1 MSSHALALLQAAF
14 GAQTLVGNGD
24 GQPDSGSSS
33 EVEEVK
39 FESSGEGTTSEEE
52 VVHFP
57 DVIVISESEEEG
69 EMGAG
74 AGEEEGEMGAGAGD
88 ASWKK
93 LQDSLGKVRKHAE
106 GYAELDT
113 WPLEWENEQSRKICE
128 ELNVNITPD
137 DQYQYFSKLKDF
149 IEARLEKMGIH
160 VPKIDELDEL
170 KNIEKLLEMT
180 NEIITSKYKSLQ
192 EKKEGIFT
200 TTLRDLL
207 KLETYGDNANLT
219 MKYKSTRE
227 NLFKKGIYV
236 PDNDAPTM
244 RDYVD
249 LQVRLKGNDPSSG
262 APSPKPLKLHPEPLE
277 ESFEDYDPTWFMERD
292 IEKLF
297 KICKEL
303 HVEVNIGHVDRMGDI
318 YQAYVSALRDF
329 IEDRL
334 TKFHIL
340 SNFHIEIEHPI
351 DDLKTIEEI
360 LETKSEQIEKTY
372 SWLKMQVKIIFRD
385 FEETITLKRLLKLE
399 AQLSKNPSQNGPPPA
414 KRLRPKSPEGK
425 AGLETCEHCGREWDG
440 YTQCSCDQSYEHAE
454 KIREKYL
461 ELKRKIKKMQEEISK
476 YYIIDDN
483 PNPTQGDV
491 EDLEKLLKEI
501 IATTYFRGD
510 EGGYEGGGESQP
522 ETGQRIMY
530 VV

>member
-57 DVIVISESEEEG
+57 DVIVIPES
-69 EMGAG
+69 
-74 AGEEEGEMGAGAGD
+74 EEEGEMGAGAGD
-88 ASWKK
+88 ASWEK
-93 LQDSLGKVRKHAE
+93 LKE
-106 GYAELDT
+106 ELDNVRVHALGYPELID
-113 WPLEWENEQSRKICE
+113 WPFRREIEESEKMCK

-137 DQYQYFSKLKDF
+137 DRLQSFSILRDF
-149 IEARLEKMGIH
+149 IEARLEKMGIY

-170 KNIEKLLEMT
+170 EDIEKLLEMT
-180 NEIITSKYKSLQ
+180 NEIITEKYKLLQ
-192 EKKEGIFT
+192 KKKRGIFT

-207 KLETYGDNANLT
+207 KLETYGDNTNLT
-219 MKYKSTRE
+219 MKYKSTQV
-227 NLFKKGIYV
+227 NLLKKGIYV
-236 PDNDAPTM
+236 PDNDAPIM

-277 ESFEDYDPTWFMERD
+277 ESFEDKVSTWFMERD

-303 HVEVNIGHVDRMGDI
+303 HVEVNIGHVDRMDDI

-385 FEETITLKRLLKLE
+385 FEETITLKRFLKLE
-399 AQLSKNPSQNGPPPA
+399 AQLSKNPLQNGPPPA
-414 KRLRPKSPEGK
+414 KRSK